1 MRMMTMTPKLYLIY
15 GLAILGLMGTAQFRG
30 WSLASVNEVKN
41 VPRSVRDNPGS
52 YRSVYG
58 FYHHYTGGK

>member
-1 MRMMTMTPKLYLIY
+1 MTTMTPKLYLVY
-15 GLAILGLMGTAQFRG
+15 GLAVLGLMATAQFRG

>member
-1 MRMMTMTPKLYLIY
+1 MGRLYMLY
-15 GLAILGLMGTAQFRG
+15 GVIVLGLLAAGEYRG
-30 WSLASVNEVKN
+30 FSFSRVSELKN

-58 FYHHYTGGK
+58 SYHHYTGGK

>member
-1 MRMMTMTPKLYLIY
+1 MSKTFLIY
-15 GLAILGLMGTAQFRG
+15 GIMVLGALGYGQYRG
-30 WSLASVNEVKN
+30 FSLSRVSEVKN

>member
-1 MRMMTMTPKLYLIY
+1 MSKAFLVY
-15 GLAILGLMGTAQFRG
+15 GLLILAAVGFAQYRG
-30 WSLASVNEVKN
+30 FSFNSVSELKN

-58 FYHHYTGGK
+58 VYHHYTGGK

>member
-1 MRMMTMTPKLYLIY
+1 MIRNLYLTY
-15 GLAILGLMGTAQFRG
+15 GLIVLGFFGLAEYRG

-52 YRSVYG
+52 YRSVYNS
-58 FYHHYTGGK
+58 YHHYTGGK

>member
-1 MRMMTMTPKLYLIY
+1 MIRAIYVAY
-15 GLAILGLMGTAQFRG
+15 GLFVLGLLSAAEYRG
-30 WSLASVNEVKN
+30 WSFNSVTQRRD

-58 FYHHYTGGK
+58 GYNQYTGGK